1 MGVPHVQGVDGVGMC
16 RERSLRQRL
25 RLAADEAGG
34 SGSPRNIGLP
44 MPSPGGDWTLGAVG
58 ATEDFKKRS
67 LWSGLGKA
75 PGCVGR
81 G

>member
-1 MGVPHVQGVDGVGMC
+1 MQGIDGVGMR
-16 RERSLRQRL
+16 REHSLRQRL
-25 RLAADEAGG
+25 RPAADEAGG
-34 SGSPRNIGLP
+34 SGSPRSIGLP
-44 MPSPGGDWTLGAVG
+44 MPSPGGDSTLGAVG

-75 PGCVGR
+75 PGRVGR